1 MRWDTNRVD
10 NRRVGV
16 GIRPSWG
23 PPMLDSSF
31 RLTQV
36 LRSILRQLDESREV
50 DHNDPVMIDFRR
62 TISKSIEELE
72 MNGARA
78 A

>member
-1 MRWDTNRVD
+1 
-10 NRRVGV
+10 
-16 GIRPSWG
+16 
-23 PPMLDSSF
+23 MLDSSF